1 MCCSRIPPTPI
12 KKNILS
18 LDEEIRAITKRI
30 RMSEH
35 RDSLDLIPVL
45 EACPDD
51 LLQALNQHKPHIV
64 HFSGHGAPEGQIF
77 LDDNDGNPTPVNAD
91 TLQRL
96 FSSLKDNIRL
106 VVLNACYSKAQAK
119 AIAKAIDCAIGMNAP
134 VNDDSAIA
142 FAGALYGAI
151 GFGRSIEQAFEQGKL
166 AVSLNNLEGENTP
179 ELIRGRGVDPA
190 QIILVSEPE
199 AHDLKS
205 PSGLPQDPPPRA
217 PNNAAP
223 QSPSANEKTD
233 PATIGGANTLVFAS
247 TFLSHSSADAPLVEA
262 VARELGRRGILVWL
276 DKNEL
281 YAGSSLSGV
290 ITRAVKDHA
299 TFTAFLSPDAIKS
312 DCVDHELKAAFEK
325 EDELNA
331 KDLVLPVFLGDPE
344 VLVRDHPLLRKR
356 WCHGTAKLAD
366 RAGVIA
372 ENTGGLSV
380 QARKIASEVAAAIYR
395 KLKIEAATDVVIYL
409 DQRGNGARLGKP
421 KMPDSLANLNAPV
434 LVFRPDPGLRSDGE
448 TLHGAE
454 WEEMRDTMKSALA
467 DALQDIR
474 SQHLRK
480 IHLAGHAQLGFSYL
494 IARAGMNLS

>member
-1 MCCSRIPPTPI
+1 
-12 KKNILS
+12 
-18 LDEEIRAITKRI
+18 
-30 RMSEH
+30 
-35 RDSLDLIPVL
+35 
-45 EACPDD
+45 
-51 LLQALNQHKPHIV
+51 
-64 HFSGHGAPEGQIF
+64 
-77 LDDNDGNPTPVNAD
+77 
-91 TLQRL
+91 
-96 FSSLKDNIRL
+96 
-106 VVLNACYSKAQAK
+106 
-119 AIAKAIDCAIGMNAP
+119 MNAP

-233 PATIGGANTLVFAS
+233 PATIGGANALVFAS

-312 DCVDHELKAAFEK
+312 DWVDHELKAAFEK

-356 WCHGTAKLAD
+356 WCHGTAKLVD

-372 ENTGGLSV
+372 ENSGGLSV

-409 DQRGNGARLGKP
+409 DQRGNGARRGEP
-421 KMPDSLANLNAPV
+421 KMPDSLARLNAPV
-434 LVFRPDPGLRSDGE
+434 LVFRPNPGMRSDGE
-448 TLHGAE
+448 TLYRDE
-454 WEEMRDTMKSALA
+454 WEEMRDTMKTALA